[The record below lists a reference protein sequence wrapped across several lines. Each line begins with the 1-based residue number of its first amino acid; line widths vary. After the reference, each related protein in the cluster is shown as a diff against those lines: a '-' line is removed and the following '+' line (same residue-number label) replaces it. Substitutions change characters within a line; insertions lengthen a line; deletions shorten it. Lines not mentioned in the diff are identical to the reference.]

1 MELEAGYIKLQNNR
15 ILNHYSMPLEIEKIE
30 NDLSEHFG

>member
-1 MELEAGYIKLQNNR
+1 MSEFC
-15 ILNHYSMPLEIEKIE
+15 